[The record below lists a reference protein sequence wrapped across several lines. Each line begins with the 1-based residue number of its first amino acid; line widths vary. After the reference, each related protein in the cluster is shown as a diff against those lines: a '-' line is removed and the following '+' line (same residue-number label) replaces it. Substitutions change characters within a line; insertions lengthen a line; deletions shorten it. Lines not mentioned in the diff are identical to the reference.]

1 MQNLTESN
9 KGRYWDQKKKK
20 KEKKRKIVKGKEDEI
35 SFLPSIS
42 PTPFSKTLQILQA
55 PFSKHLQNAF

>member
-20 KEKKRKIVKGKEDEI
+20 KRKEKKNCERERG
-35 SFLPSIS
+35 
-42 PTPFSKTLQILQA
+42 
-55 PFSKHLQNAF
+55 